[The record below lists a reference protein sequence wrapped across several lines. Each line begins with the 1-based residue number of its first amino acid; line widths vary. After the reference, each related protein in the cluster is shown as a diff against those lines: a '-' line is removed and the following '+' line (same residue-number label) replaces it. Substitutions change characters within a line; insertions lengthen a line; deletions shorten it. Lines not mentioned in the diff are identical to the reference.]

1 MSAAARPL
9 CVCILDVNCFRIK
22 AEEEEEDLLDS
33 YSTPGK
39 VSYVSD

>member
-9 CVCILDVNCFRIK
+9 CVSVLDVNYFRIK

-39 VSYVSD
+39 VSCASD